1 MKRINIYAILVV
13 FCLSFTFKSYS
24 QIESETP
31 GKTLARFD
39 LTKATSDHRLQVEV
53 EPPRITSQTVRYYM
67 PKIVPGTYTINN
79 FGRFVHDMKA
89 YDVTGGELNVTRIDT
104 NSWEIS
110 DAQILKRITYWVE
123 DTYHSASKPVVFEP
137 TGTCIDSAKVFM
149 LNNFTLVGYFEGF
162 KDMPYTISITKPEGF
177 YGATSMPLES
187 SAGNID
193 VYKPENYF
201 ELHDNPIMYTIP
213 DTASVMVNNTQI
225 LLSLYSPNKKVNAS
239 YLIEHTK
246 ELFEAQGEYLG
257 GDLPANKYSIL
268 VYLFEGSSLSG
279 SAGALEHFSS
289 TTFTYPEVTGEEF
302 IQPFRDVVAHEF
314 FHIITPLGIHSEEIG
329 NFDFINPVMSRHLWL
344 YEGSTEYYAVHSQ
357 VKHGVI
363 TPGEFFSKIQQKLYI
378 STFYLNDTLPFTE
391 LSKGALDKY
400 KPQYFNVYQKGALIN
415 MCLDL
420 YLLKLSEGKYGLQQL
435 KAELGNKYGPDR
447 SFNDAEL
454 FDIITEMTYPA
465 IREFFAKYVEGPNK
479 LPYKQFLSYAGY
491 DYHDEYE
498 LEVPALIGAALQ
510 LTEDGSIEVAEVNE
524 FGKVLKLKEGD
535 RIFSLNG
542 NEVTGH
548 NFQHIADNIEKD
560 LKAGDIV
567 TVIVER
573 KNDEGKFIKKT
584 LTAKSYPVKRKERFV
599 ILPNNNATAEQLMIR
614 KAWINQ

>member
-1 MKRINIYAILVV
+1 MKRINIYV
-13 FCLSFTFKSYS
+13 FLAVLCFSFNFTAYTQS
-24 QIESETP
+24 QTA
-31 GKTLARFD
+31 ARFD
-39 LTKATSDHRLQVEV
+39 LRKATSDHRLQVEV
-53 EPPRITSQTVRYYM
+53 EPPQITSQTVRYYM

-110 DAQILKRITYWVE
+110 DANRLKRITYWVE

-137 TGTCIDSAKVFM
+137 TGTCIDSARVFM

-162 KDMPYTISITKPEGF
+162 KDIPYTISITKPEGF

-187 SAGNID
+187 TTGSTDIYNP
-193 VYKPENYF
+193 KNYF

-257 GDLPANKYSIL
+257 GDLPAKKYSIL
-268 VYLFEGSSLSG
+268 IYLFEGSSLSG

-289 TTFTYPEVTGEEF
+289 TTFTYPEVSGEEF
-302 IQPFRDVVAHEF
+302 LQPFRDVVAHEF

-363 TPGEFFSKIQQKLYI
+363 SPGEFFRKIQQKLYI
-378 STFYLNDTLPFTE
+378 STLYLNDTLPFTE
-391 LSKGALDKY
+391 LSIGALDKY

-415 MCLDL
+415 LCLDL

-435 KAELGNKYGPDR
+435 KTELGNKYGPDR

-454 FDIITEMTYPA
+454 FDIITEMTYPG

-479 LPYKQFLSYAGY
+479 LPYKEFLSYAGY

-510 LTEDGSIEVAEVNE
+510 LSEDGSIEVAEVNE

-535 RIFSLNG
+535 RMYSLNG
-542 NEVTGH
+542 NNVTGH

-567 TVIVER
+567 TVVVER

-599 ILPNNNATAEQLMIR
+599 ILPTNNATAEQLMIR

>member
-1 MKRINIYAILVV
+1 MKKAGIYGLFIIFSLFIN
-13 FCLSFTFKSYS
+13 CLTYS
-24 QIESETP
+24 QS
-31 GKTLARFD
+31 GDNAQQRTLAKFD
-39 LTKATSDHRLQVEV
+39 LTKATSNHRLQVEI
-53 EPPRITSQTVRYYM
+53 EPPQITSQTIRYYM

-89 YDVTGGELNVTRIDT
+89 FDPDGSELNVTRIDT
-104 NSWEIS
+104 NTWEIS
-110 DAQILKRITYWVE
+110 GAEKLKKISYWVE
-123 DTYHSASKPVVFEP
+123 DTYHSSSKPVVFEP

-149 LNNFTLVGYFEGF
+149 LNNFTLIGYFDVF

-193 VYKPENYF
+193 VYNPENYF

-225 LLSLYSPNKKVNAS
+225 LLSLYSPNKKVNAP

-363 TPGEFFSKIQQKLYI
+363 SPSEFFRKIQQKLYI
-378 STFYLNDTLPFTE
+378 STLYLNDTLPFTE

-454 FDIITEMTYPA
+454 FDIITEMTYPG

-479 LPYKQFLSYAGY
+479 LPYKEFLSYAGY

-498 LEVPALIGAALQ
+498 IEVPALIGAALQ
-510 LTEDGSIEVAEVNE
+510 LAEDGSIEVAEVNE
-524 FGKVLKLKEGD
+524 FGEALKLKEGD
-535 RIFSLNG
+535 RIFSING
-542 NEVTGH
+542 SAVNAH
-548 NFQHIADNIEKD
+548 NFESVAGGFEKN
-560 LKAGDIV
+560 LKPGDVVTIV
-567 TVIVER
+567 VER
-573 KNDEGKFIKKT
+573 KNKGSNYVKKT
-584 LTAKSYPVKRKERFV
+584 LSAKSYSVKRKERFV

-614 KAWINQ
+614 KAWMNQ

>member
-1 MKRINIYAILVV
+1 MKRINIYAIFAV
-13 FCLSFTFKSYS
+13 FCLSITFISYS
-24 QIESETP
+24 QSGNETP

-53 EPPRITSQTVRYYM
+53 EPPPIASQKVKYYM

-89 YDVTGGELNVTRIDT
+89 YDVSGSELNVTRIDT

-110 DAQILKRITYWVE
+110 DADRLKRITYWVE

-149 LNNFTLVGYFEGF
+149 LNNFTLVGYFEEF

-193 VYKPENYF
+193 VYNPENYF

-225 LLSLYSPNKKVNAS
+225 LLSLYSPNKKVNAP

-363 TPGEFFSKIQQKLYI
+363 SPAEFFRKIQQKLYI
-378 STFYLNDTLPFTE
+378 STLYLNDTLPFTE
-391 LSKGALDKY
+391 LSIGALDKY

-454 FDIITEMTYPA
+454 FDIITEMTYPG

-479 LPYKQFLSYAGY
+479 LPYKEFLSYAGY

-510 LTEDGSIEVAEVNE
+510 LSENGSIEVAEVNE
-524 FGKVLKLKEGD
+524 FGKALKLKEGD

-599 ILPNNNATAEQLMIR
+599 ILPTNNATAEQLMIR